1 MQVLCFL
8 NLVNI
13 CRVTARA
20 TGLTL
25 TIKVLRRGNMNGRAP
40 LINDNQTNRDYL
52 GCWYGCGEVA

>member
-1 MQVLCFL
+1 MQVLCFF

-13 CRVTARA
+13 CRATARA

-52 GCWYGCGEVA
+52 GCWHGGGEVA